1 MAGEEVEGLSL
12 IFQGIRLRA
21 APFPAFDE
29 FQSCRCS
36 RASSFNRK
44 RAITGHLI
52 VRENNRITSSA
63 RGSNKNRTVAA
74 YPPSARRTVWLPCK
88 KRRKS
93 NRSGNPSR
101 SGSKAFRKIAAPTL
115 FPRFS
120 GLPGTHH
127 CASRCVQPH
136 VTARSFR
143 PLL

>member
-74 YPPSARRTVWLPCK
+74 YPPSARRTWPPTCK

-93 NRSGNPSR
+93 KRLIVLEIRRGVEARRSGKLLPQPCFHASP
-101 SGSKAFRKIAAPTL
+101 AFQARTIA
-115 FPRFS
+115 R
-120 GLPGTHH
+120 
-127 CASRCVQPH
+127 H
-136 VTARSFR
+136 VACNHT
-143 PLL
+143 

>member
-1 MAGEEVEGLSL
+1 MEEEVEGLSL

-29 FQSCRCS
+29 FQSWRCS

-63 RGSNKNRTVAA
+63 ANRIKIERC
-74 YPPSARRTVWLPCK
+74 PSTRRTWPRVK
-88 KRRKS
+88 KEEIETS

-101 SGSKAFRKIAAPTL
+101 SGSKPFRKIAAPTL